1 MQSKKGL
8 NLKFTMQLCVVAM
21 KNHAKFEEELPYHF
35 KVDKFIP
42 KHWTILRI
50 CTLMGYFWPKYMFE
64 LKKSIVEL
72 SLIALKIDAK
82 FKGKLIWR
90 IWQIFIYRL
99 KNSDFILE
107 SKMAEINQNENSK
120 QTDRPDTVWKLYFT
134 FKINE

>member
-1 MQSKKGL
+1 
-8 NLKFTMQLCVVAM
+8 
-21 KNHAKFEEELPYHF
+21 
-35 KVDKFIP
+35 
-42 KHWTILRI
+42 
-50 CTLMGYFWPKYMFE
+50 MGYFWPKYMFE
-64 LKKSIVEL
+64 LKESIVEL

-82 FKGKLIWR
+82 FKGKLTWR